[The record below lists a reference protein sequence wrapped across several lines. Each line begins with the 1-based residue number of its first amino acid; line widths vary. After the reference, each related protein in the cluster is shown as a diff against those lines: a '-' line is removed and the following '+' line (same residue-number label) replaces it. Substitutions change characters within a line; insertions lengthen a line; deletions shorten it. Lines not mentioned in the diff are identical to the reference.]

1 MTASVTGSL
10 AVVITIL
17 SSRDPNVKNNYLM
30 LNLALSDLLLGKKAE
45 SRKNLH
51 KRTLGFEGKPFNYK
65 RNVTCH
71 FSLISAVD
79 FVQWAW
85 AARPP

>member
-30 LNLALSDLLLGKKAE
+30 LNLALSDLLLGKKCF
-45 SRKNLH
+45 SRIKNLH
-51 KRTLGFEGKPFNYK
+51 
-65 RNVTCH
+65 
-71 FSLISAVD
+71 
-79 FVQWAW
+79 
-85 AARPP
+85 